1 MELTRSLGISLAAGN
16 DRGGIQRVLRDQ
28 DRGNADGPVQGQ
40 HTPVFRVALIE
51 TDGILLLSG
60 NGLCNGKQL
69 LREQETFGLAVK
81 SAEDFCLLF
90 FGGEFGESFILHGN
104 LL

>member
-1 MELTRSLGISLAAGN
+1 MELTRSLGIGFASGD
-16 DRGGIQRVLRDQ
+16 DRGGIQRVLRNQ

-60 NGLCNGKQL
+60 YGICNGKQL
-69 LREQETFGLAVK
+69 LWEQETFGLAVK
-81 SAEDFCLLF
+81 SAENLCLLF
-90 FGGEFGESFILHGN
+90 FGGELGERFVLHGN